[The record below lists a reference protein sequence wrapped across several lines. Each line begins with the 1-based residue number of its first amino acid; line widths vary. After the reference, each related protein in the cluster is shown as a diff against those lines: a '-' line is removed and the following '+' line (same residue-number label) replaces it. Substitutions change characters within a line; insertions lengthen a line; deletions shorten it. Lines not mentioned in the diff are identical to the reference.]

1 MSVEASEADFSNA
14 NLSMADLRSARCD
27 NAIFFQ
33 TNLKEAKL
41 DSGEF
46 NKVDF
51 RSALNFTDN
60 LFGKI

>member
-1 MSVEASEADFSNA
+1 
-14 NLSMADLRSARCD
+14 MADLRSARCD